1 MSCKSAIY
9 TAMQTPT
16 EVAVNGVIPLGSL
29 IRRYGCDISLNGNAV
44 NIIGKGYYDVD
55 VSVTVAPTAAGTVT
69 ATLIKDGVVVPGATA
84 SANAAAGAPVALAFP
99 ALVRQACCA
108 SGSALSLVLTGAAST
123 VSNVALRV
131 PVSYTH
137 LRAHETV
144 LDPTLAKLFYDL
156 STEEMRHMDLL
167 HGEVVRQI
175 EQYRKTK
182 GEPPAAMQAI
192 YDYLHE
198 KQIDKAKD
206 VKSCQSMYRNG

>member
-44 NIIGKGYYDVD
+44 NIVGKGYYDVD
-55 VSVTVAPTAAGTVT
+55 VSITAAPSAAGTVT

-84 SANAAAGAPVALAFP
+84 SATASAAGDSVVLAFP

-123 VSNVALRV
+123 VNNVAMRV
-131 PVSYTH
+131 Q
-137 LRAHETV
+137 R
-144 LDPTLAKLFYDL
+144 
-156 STEEMRHMDLL
+156 
-167 HGEVVRQI
+167 I
-175 EQYRKTK
+175 
-182 GEPPAAMQAI
+182 
-192 YDYLHE
+192 
-198 KQIDKAKD
+198 
-206 VKSCQSMYRNG
+206 